1 MARQRAENAACVV
14 RTPQKGLMSEEESFV
29 WPTPP
34 YYQYASAKDANL
46 PRGCVLVGSDG
57 RQMQGRLVRFLP
69 EKGMLDFVATGLTSI
84 ETLEFTRVKK
94 LLLLRPVQMLPRALQ
109 KMQDA
114 GVAPPTGNQIV
125 KVSFGDGEKLAGETC
140 GFLVE
145 MTGLYLFL
153 TAEDGKVQRI
163 FIPKHAYADYAIG
176 PSLGEMLAAQQKD
189 TVDFVQVGLNLQQH
203 LRSQRIGD
211 YLTASQIISREFLE
225 QVLKDRDQT
234 QPESQLGQ
242 VLLREE
248 VISKDELDKAV
259 SLQQRDRKLPLGE
272 ILVEMGVIDRATVN
286 RLLVRKLGIPFVDPA
301 RFDIDQRAL
310 ALVERRLAEKHR
322 VMPLFRT
329 KDEIVVAMVNPTDP
343 APVQELRFYTRL
355 RVVPVMAD
363 QESILAA
370 IRMHYGQFEA
380 ARNVKE
386 LAAAAPAD
394 GRAEEHDEPAV
405 GVSDNA
411 LVRIVNQIIQD
422 ANERRA
428 SDIHI
433 ETYQGKEDT
442 KVKLRIDGEL
452 EDYLDVPSHFRNA
465 MISRIKIMSNLDISE
480 RRKPQDGKIVFNRFG
495 SANVELRVAIMP
507 TTDGLE
513 DVVMRLLA
521 AATPIPL
528 DKMGLRPPLL
538 AEIKRIA
545 AMHFGL
551 MLICGPTGSG
561 KTTTLH
567 SVLGHINN
575 GKKKIWTAEDPIEI
589 TQKGLR
595 QVQVNA
601 KIGLTF
607 GTALRS
613 FLRLDPDVIMV
624 GEMRDPETART
635 GVEASLTGHLVF
647 STLHTN
653 SAPESVTRL
662 LDLGM
667 DPFNFADA
675 LLGVLAQ
682 RLARALCPDCK
693 KPHKLSDEDIRV
705 LLKEYCDGTPL
716 VPADVRKRWE
726 ASYGDKQGQLTLCQA
741 TGCDKCGKRGYRGRL
756 GIHELLVNSRAIK
769 ALIQT
774 HARVEDIHK
783 TALAEGM
790 LTLKQDGIEK
800 VLQGKTDLAQI
811 RAVAI

>member
-1 MARQRAENAACVV
+1 
-14 RTPQKGLMSEEESFV
+14 MSKEQSFV

-34 YYQYASAKDANL
+34 YYQYAAAQDANL
-46 PRGCVLVGSDG
+46 PCGCVLVGSDG
-57 RQMQGRLVRFLP
+57 RETPGRLIRFVP
-69 EKGMLDFVATGLTSI
+69 EQEALDFVATGLTSI
-84 ETLEFTRVKK
+84 ETLEFARIKK
-94 LLLLRPVQMLPRALQ
+94 LQLLRPVQLLPRELK
-109 KMQDA
+109 KMQEA
-114 GVAPPTGNQIV
+114 GVAPPTGTQIV
-125 KVSFGDGEKLAGETC
+125 KVSFKDGEKLAGETR

-145 MTGLYLFL
+145 MTGLYLYL
-153 TAEDGKVQRI
+153 AVKDDKVQRT
-163 FIPKHAYADYAIG
+163 FIPTHAYADFSIG
-176 PSLGEMLAAQQKD
+176 ASLGEMLSEQQKD
-189 TVDFVQVGLNLQQH
+189 TVDFVQVGLDLQQH

-211 YLTASQIISREFLE
+211 YLTASEIISREFLE
-225 QVLKDRDQT
+225 QVLKDRDT
-234 QPESQLGQ
+234 THPESQLGQ

-248 VISKDELDKAV
+248 VISKEELDKAV

-272 ILVEMGVIDRATVN
+272 ILIEMGVIDRATVN
-286 RLLVRKLGIPFVDPA
+286 RLMVRKLGIPFVDPT

-329 KDEIVVAMVNPTDP
+329 KDEIVVAMENPTDP
-343 APVQELRFYTRL
+343 VPVQELRFGTRL
-355 RVVPVMAD
+355 RVVPVMAN

-370 IRMHYGQFEA
+370 IKTHYGQYEA
-380 ARNVKE
+380 ARNVKD
-386 LAAAAPAD
+386 LAASAPAEAKAQK
-394 GRAEEHDEPAV
+394 RDESAV

-422 ANERRA
+422 ASERQA

-433 ETYQGKEDT
+433 ETYRGKEDT

-495 SANVELRVAIMP
+495 TANVELRVAIMP

-513 DVVMRLLA
+513 DIVMRVLTA
-521 AATPIPL
+521 AKPIAL
-528 DKMGLRPPLL
+528 DKMGLREPVL

-545 AMHFGL
+545 GMPYGL
-551 MLICGPTGSG
+551 LLICGPTGSG

-567 SVLGHINN
+567 SVLDHINN

-595 QVQVNA
+595 QVQVNE

-607 GTALRS
+607 AAALRS

-635 GVEASLTGHLVF
+635 GVQASLTGHLVF

-653 SAPESVTRL
+653 SAPESVSRL

-693 KPHKLSDEDIRV
+693 KPHKLSEEEVRV

-716 VPADVRKRWE
+716 VPAEVRKRWE
-726 ASYGDKQGQLTLCQA
+726 SSYGDKQGHLTLCEA

-774 HARVEDIHK
+774 HARVEDIQK

-800 VLQGKTDLAQI
+800 ALQGKTDLAQV
-811 RAVAI
+811 RAVAM

>member
-1 MARQRAENAACVV
+1 
-14 RTPQKGLMSEEESFV
+14 MSEEQRFV

-46 PRGCVLVGSDG
+46 PRGCRLVGSDG
-57 RQMQGRLVRFLP
+57 RQIQGRLVRFLP
-69 EKGMLDFVATGLTSI
+69 EQGMLDFVATGSTAI
-84 ETLEFTRVKK
+84 ETMEFAKVKK
-94 LLLLRPVQMLPRALQ
+94 LQLLRPVQLLPKELE
-109 KMQDA
+109 KMQQA
-114 GVAPPTGNQIV
+114 GVAQPTGNQTV
-125 KVSFGDGEKLAGETC
+125 KVSFKDGEKLAGETR

-145 MTGLYLFL
+145 MTGLYLYL
-153 TAEDGKVQRI
+153 AVEEEKVVRT
-163 FIPKHAYADYAIG
+163 FIPVHAYADYSIG
-176 PSLGEMLAAQQKD
+176 PSLGEMLSAQQKDKD

-234 QPESQLGQ
+234 EPESQLGQ
-242 VLLREE
+242 ILVREE
-248 VISKDELDKAV
+248 VISKEELDKAV

-329 KDEIVVAMVNPTDP
+329 KDEIVVAMENPTDP
-343 APVQELRFYTRL
+343 APVHELRFYTRL
-355 RVVPVMAD
+355 RVVPVMANR
-363 QESILAA
+363 ESIVAA
-370 IRMHYGQFEA
+370 IKLHYGQYEA
-380 ARNVKE
+380 ARNVKD
-386 LAAAAPAD
+386 LAASAPTEAK
-394 GRAEEHDEPAV
+394 AEDHDEQAV

-422 ANERRA
+422 ASERKA

-433 ETYQGKEDT
+433 ETYQGNEDT

-452 EDYLDVPSHFRNA
+452 EDYLDVPARFRNA

-495 SANVELRVAIMP
+495 TANVELRVAIMP
-507 TTDGLE
+507 TTEGLE
-513 DVVMRLLA
+513 DVVMRVLSA
-521 AATPIPL
+521 AKPIPL
-528 DKMGLRPPLL
+528 DELGLREPVL

-545 AMHFGL
+545 RTPYGL
-551 MLICGPTGSG
+551 LLICGPTGSG

-567 SVLGHINN
+567 SVLGYINN

-607 GTALRS
+607 AAALRS

-635 GVEASLTGHLVF
+635 SVEASLTGHLVF

-667 DPFNFADA
+667 EPFNFADA

-682 RLARALCPDCK
+682 RLARALCLDCK
-693 KPHKLSDEDIRV
+693 KLHKLSEEEVRV

-716 VPADVRKRWE
+716 VPAEVRKRWE
-726 ASYGDKQGQLTLCQA
+726 SSYGDKQGQLTLYVA
-741 TGCDKCGKRGYRGRL
+741 TGCDKCAKRGYRGRV

-774 HARVEDIHK
+774 HARVEDIQK

-800 VLQGKTDLAQI
+800 ALQGQTDLAQV

>member
-1 MARQRAENAACVV
+1 
-14 RTPQKGLMSEEESFV
+14 MSQEQSFV

-34 YYQYASAKDANL
+34 YYQYADVHDANL
-46 PRGCVLVGSDG
+46 PRDCMLVRGDG
-57 RQMQGRLVRFLP
+57 RQMPGRLIRFLP
-69 EKGMLDFVATGLTSI
+69 EHGTLDFTAAGLTSI
-84 ETLEFTRVKK
+84 ATLEIASIKK
-94 LLLLRPVQMLPRALQ
+94 LQLLRHVRLLPRELE
-109 KMQDA
+109 KMQEA
-114 GVAPPTGNQIV
+114 GVAPPTGTQVV
-125 KVSFGDGEKLAGETC
+125 KVSFKDGEKLAGETR
-140 GFLVE
+140 GFLIE
-145 MTGLYLFL
+145 MTGLYLYL
-153 TAEDGKVQRI
+153 SAEDDKVQRT
-163 FIPKHAYADYAIG
+163 FIPTHAYADYSIG
-176 PSLGEMLAAQQKD
+176 PSLGEMLSAQHHD
-189 TVDFVQVGLNLQQH
+189 TVDFVQVGLDLQKH

-211 YLTASQIISREFLE
+211 YLTASEIISREFLE
-225 QVLKDRDQT
+225 QVLKDRDQNH
-234 QPESQLGQ
+234 PENQLGQ

-248 VISKDELDKAV
+248 VITKEELDKAV
-259 SLQQRDRKLPLGE
+259 SLQQHDRKLPLGE

-286 RLLVRKLGIPFVDPA
+286 RLLVRKLGIPFVDPT
-301 RFDIDQRAL
+301 RFDIDQQVL
-310 ALVERRLAEKHR
+310 VLVERRLAEKHR

-329 KDEIVVAMVNPTDP
+329 KDEIVVAMENPTDP
-343 APVQELRFYTRL
+343 VPVQELRFYTRL
-355 RVVPVMAD
+355 RVVPVMAN

-370 IRMHYGQFEA
+370 IKLRYGHHEA
-380 ARNVKE
+380 ARNIKD
-386 LAAAAPAD
+386 LAASATAEAK
-394 GRAEEHDEPAV
+394 EEHDEPAV

-411 LVRIVNQIIQD
+411 LVRIVNQIVQD
-422 ANERRA
+422 ASERNA

-433 ETYQGKEDT
+433 ETYQGKENT

-452 EDYLDVPSHFRNA
+452 EDYIDVPSHFRNA

-495 SANVELRVAIMP
+495 TANVELRVAIMP

-513 DVVMRLLA
+513 DVVMRVLA
-521 AATPIPL
+521 AAKPIAL
-528 DKMGLRPPLL
+528 DKMGLREPVL
-538 AEIKRIA
+538 AELKRIA
-545 AMHFGL
+545 GMPYGL
-551 MLICGPTGSG
+551 LLICGPTGSG

-567 SVLGHINN
+567 SVLGYINN

-607 GTALRS
+607 AAALRS

-682 RLARALCPDCK
+682 RLARALCSDCK
-693 KPHKLSDEDIRV
+693 KPHKLSEEEVRV
-705 LLKEYCDGTPL
+705 LLKEYCDGSPL
-716 VPADVRKRWE
+716 VPAETRKRWE
-726 ASYGDKQGQLTLCQA
+726 SSYGDKQGQLTLYDA
-741 TGCDKCGKRGYRGRL
+741 AGCDKCAMRGYRGRL
-756 GIHELLVNSRAIK
+756 GIHELLVNSRALR

-774 HARVEDIHK
+774 RARVEDIQK
-783 TALAEGM
+783 AAQVEGM

-800 VLQGKTDLAQI
+800 ALQGKTDLAQV

>member
-1 MARQRAENAACVV
+1 
-14 RTPQKGLMSEEESFV
+14 MSEEQIFV

-34 YYQYASAKDANL
+34 YYRYASAEDARL
-46 PRGCVLVGSDG
+46 PRRCVLVGSDG
-57 RQMQGRLVRFLP
+57 AQMQGRLVRFVP
-69 EKGMLDFVATGLTSI
+69 NRGTLDFAATDSTAV
-84 ETLEFTRVKK
+84 ERLEFAKVKK
-94 LLLLRPVQMLPRALQ
+94 LELLRPVQMLPRELKTMREA
-109 KMQDA
+109 DI
-114 GVAPPTGNQIV
+114 APPTGNQIV
-125 KVSFGDGEKLAGETC
+125 KVSFRDGEKLAAETR

-145 MTGLYLFL
+145 MTGLYLYL
-153 TAEDGKVQRI
+153 AAEDDKVRRF
-163 FIPKHAYADYAIG
+163 FIPAHAYADYSIG
-176 PSLGEMLAAQQKD
+176 PSLGEMLSAQQND
-189 TVDFVQVGLNLQQH
+189 TVDFVQMGLHLQQH

-211 YLTASQIISREFLE
+211 YLTASQIISRELLE
-225 QVLKDRDQT
+225 QVLKDRGQAH
-234 QPESQLGQ
+234 PESQLGQ
-242 VLLREE
+242 VLMREK
-248 VISKDELDKAV
+248 VISQEELDKAV
-259 SLQQRDRKLPLGE
+259 GLQQRNRKLPLGE

-286 RLLVRKLGIPFVDPA
+286 RLLVRKLGIPFVDPM
-301 RFDIDQRAL
+301 RFEVDHRAL

-322 VMPLFRT
+322 VIPLFRT
-329 KDEIVVAMVNPTDP
+329 ADEIVVAMENPTDP
-343 APVQELRFYTRL
+343 APMQELRFYTRL
-355 RVVPVMAD
+355 RVVPVMAN
-363 QESILAA
+363 QENILAA
-370 IRMHYGQFEA
+370 IKSHYGQYEA
-380 ARNVKE
+380 ARNVKD
-386 LAAAAPAD
+386 LAAATPAEV
-394 GRAEEHDEPAV
+394 RADEHDEPAV
-405 GVSDNA
+405 GVTDNA

-422 ANERRA
+422 AAERRA

-433 ETYQGKEDT
+433 ETYHGKEDT
-442 KVKLRIDGEL
+442 RVKLRVDGEL
-452 EDYLDVPSHFRNA
+452 EDYLNLPSNFRNA
-465 MISRIKIMSNLDISE
+465 LISRIKIMSNLDISE

-495 SANVELRVAIMP
+495 AANVELRVAIMP
-507 TTDGLE
+507 TSDGLE
-513 DVVMRLLA
+513 DVVMRVLA
-521 AATPIPL
+521 AAKPLPL
-528 DKMGLRPPLL
+528 DTMGLREPVL

-545 AMHFGL
+545 AMPYGL
-551 MLICGPTGSG
+551 LLICGPTGSG

-607 GTALRS
+607 AAALRS

-693 KPHKLSDEDIRV
+693 EPHKLAEEEVRV

-716 VPADVRKRWE
+716 VPQEVRKRWE
-726 ASYGDKQGQLTLCQA
+726 SSYGDKQGQLTLFA
-741 TGCDKCGKRGYRGRL
+741 ARGCDKCAKRGYRGRL
-756 GIHELLVNSRAIK
+756 GVHELLVNSRAIK
-769 ALIQT
+769 ALIQA
-774 HARVEDIHK
+774 HARVEDIQK

-800 VLQGKTDLAQI
+800 ALQGATDLAQV
-811 RAVAI
+811 RTVAT

>member
-1 MARQRAENAACVV
+1 
-14 RTPQKGLMSEEESFV
+14 MSQEQSFV

-34 YYQYASAKDANL
+34 YYQYASAEYANL

-57 RQMQGRLVRFLP
+57 RQLQGELMRFLP
-69 EKGMLDFVATGLTSI
+69 EQGTLDFVATGSTSI
-84 ETLEFTRVKK
+84 ETLEFARIKK
-94 LLLLRPVQMLPRALQ
+94 LQLLPPVQMVPRELE
-109 KMQDA
+109 KMQEA

-125 KVSFGDGEKLAGETC
+125 KVSFKDGEKLAGETR

-145 MTGLYLFL
+145 MTGLYLYL
-153 TAEDGKVQRI
+153 SVEDDKVQRT
-163 FIPKHAYADYAIG
+163 FIPTHAFADYSIG
-176 PSLGEMLAAQQKD
+176 PSLGEMLSAQQKD
-189 TVDFVQVGLNLQQH
+189 TVDFVQVGLHLQRH

-234 QPESQLGQ
+234 HPESHLGQ

-248 VISKDELDKAV
+248 VISKEELDKAV

-329 KDEIVVAMVNPTDP
+329 KDEIVVAMENPTDP

-355 RVVPVMAD
+355 RVVPVMAN

-370 IRMHYGQFEA
+370 IKTHYGQYEA
-380 ARNVKE
+380 TRNVKE
-386 LAAAAPAD
+386 LVAAAPAEAK
-394 GRAEEHDEPAV
+394 AEEHDEPAV

-422 ANERRA
+422 ATERRA

-495 SANVELRVAIMP
+495 TANVELRVAIMP

-513 DVVMRLLA
+513 DVVMRVLA
-521 AATPIPL
+521 AAKPIAL
-528 DKMGLRPPLL
+528 DKMGLREPVL
-538 AEIKRIA
+538 AEIKRMA
-545 AMHFGL
+545 RMPYGL
-551 MLICGPTGSG
+551 LLICGPTGSG

-575 GKKKIWTAEDPIEI
+575 GRKKIWTAEDPIEI

-607 GTALRS
+607 AAALRS

-624 GEMRDPETART
+624 GEMRDTETART

-682 RLARALCPDCK
+682 RLARALCPDCRR
-693 KPHKLSDEDIRV
+693 PHKLSEEEVRV

-716 VPADVRKRWE
+716 VLAEVRKRWE
-726 ASYGDKQGQLTLCQA
+726 SAYGDKQGQLTLYVA
-741 TGCDKCGKRGYRGRL
+741 AGCDKCGKRGYRGRL
-756 GIHELLVNSRAIK
+756 GLHELLVNSRAIK

-774 HARVEDIHK
+774 HARVEDIQK

-790 LTLKQDGIEK
+790 LTLKEDGIEK
-800 VLQGKTDLAQI
+800 VLQGKTDLAQV
-811 RAVAI
+811 RAVAL

>member
-1 MARQRAENAACVV
+1 
-14 RTPQKGLMSEEESFV
+14 MSEELNFV

-34 YYQYASAKDANL
+34 YYQYASAKDAEL

-57 RQMQGRLVRFLP
+57 RQRQGRLIRFVP
-69 EKGMLDFVATGLTSI
+69 EQGMLDFLATDSTSA
-84 ETLEFTRVKK
+84 ETLEFAKVKK
-94 LLLLRPVQMLPRALQ
+94 LQLLRPVQMLPRELE
-109 KMQDA
+109 KMQAA
-114 GVAPPTGNQIV
+114 GVASPTGNQIV
-125 KVSFGDGEKLAGETC
+125 KLTFKDGEKLTVATR
-140 GFLVE
+140 GFLIE
-145 MTGLYLFL
+145 MTGLYLYVV
-153 TAEDGKVQRI
+153 AEDDKVQRT
-163 FIPKHAYADYAIG
+163 FIPTHAYADYSIG
-176 PSLGEMLAAQQKD
+176 ESLGQMLSAQQKD
-189 TVDFVQVGLNLQQH
+189 TVDFVQVGLHLQQH

-234 QPESQLGQ
+234 HPESQLGQ

-248 VISKDELDKAV
+248 VISQEELDRAV
-259 SLQQRDRKLPLGE
+259 GLQQRDRKLPLGE

-301 RFDIDQRAL
+301 RFDIDQQAL
-310 ALVERRLAEKHR
+310 ALVERRLSEKHR

-329 KDEIVVAMVNPTDP
+329 KDEIVVAMENPTDP
-343 APVQELRFYTRL
+343 VPVQELRFYTRL
-355 RVVPVMAD
+355 RVVPVMAN

-370 IRMHYGQFEA
+370 IKTHYGQYEA
-380 ARNVKE
+380 ARNVKD
-386 LAAAAPAD
+386 LAAAAPE
-394 GRAEEHDEPAV
+394 RKAEDHDEPAIS
-405 GVSDNA
+405 VSDNA

-422 ANERRA
+422 ATERKA

-433 ETYQGKEDT
+433 ETYHGKENT

-452 EDYLDVPSHFRNA
+452 EDYLEVPSHFRNA

-495 SANVELRVAIMP
+495 TANVELRVAIMP
-507 TTDGLE
+507 TSDGLE
-513 DVVMRLLA
+513 DVVMRVLA
-521 AATPIPL
+521 AAKPIAL
-528 DKMGLRPPLL
+528 DKMGLREPVL
-538 AEIKRIA
+538 AEIRRIA
-545 AMHFGL
+545 GMHFGL
-551 MLICGPTGSG
+551 LLICGPTGSG

-575 GKKKIWTAEDPIEI
+575 GRKKIWTAEDPIEI
-589 TQKGLR
+589 TQRGLR

-607 GTALRS
+607 ATALRS

-624 GEMRDPETART
+624 GEMRDSETAKT
-635 GVEASLTGHLVF
+635 GVEASLTGHLVL

-693 KPHKLSDEDIRV
+693 KSHKLSEEEIRV

-716 VPADVRKRWE
+716 VPAEVRKRWE
-726 ASYGDKQGQLTLCQA
+726 SSYADKHGQLTLHET
-741 TGCDKCGKRGYRGRL
+741 TGCDKCGKRGYIGRL
-756 GIHELLVNSRAIK
+756 GIHEMLVTSRAIK
-769 ALIQT
+769 ALIQG
-774 HARVEDIHK
+774 HARVEDIQK
-783 TALAEGM
+783 AALAEGM

-800 VLQGKTDLAQI
+800 ALQGRTDLAQV
-811 RAVAI
+811 RAVAV

>member
-1 MARQRAENAACVV
+1 
-14 RTPQKGLMSEEESFV
+14 MSEEQSFV

-34 YYQYASAKDANL
+34 YYQYADVQDANL
-46 PRGCVLVGSDG
+46 PRDCMLVGCDG
-57 RQMQGRLVRFLP
+57 RQMSGRLIRFLP
-69 EKGMLDFVATGLTSI
+69 EHGTLEFTATGLTSI
-84 ETLEFTRVKK
+84 ATVEIASIKK
-94 LLLLRPVQMLPRALQ
+94 LQLLRHVRLLPRELE
-109 KMQDA
+109 KMQEA
-114 GVAPPTGNQIV
+114 GVAPPTGTQVV
-125 KVSFGDGEKLAGETC
+125 KVSFKDGEKLAGETR
-140 GFLVE
+140 GFLIE
-145 MTGLYLFL
+145 MTGLYLYI
-153 TAEDGKVQRI
+153 TALDDRVQRT
-163 FIPKHAYADYAIG
+163 FIPTHAYADYSIG
-176 PSLGEMLAAQQKD
+176 PSLGEMLSAQQHD
-189 TVDFVQVGLNLQQH
+189 TVDFVQVGLDLQKH

-211 YLTASQIISREFLE
+211 YLTASEIISREFLE
-225 QVLKDRDQT
+225 QVLKDRDQNH
-234 QPESQLGQ
+234 PENQLGQ

-248 VISKDELDKAV
+248 VISKEELDKAV

-286 RLLVRKLGIPFVDPA
+286 RLLVRKLGIPFVDPT
-301 RFDIDQRAL
+301 RFDIDQQVL

-329 KDEIVVAMVNPTDP
+329 KDEIVVAMENPTDP

-355 RVVPVMAD
+355 RVVPVMAN

-370 IRMHYGQFEA
+370 IKLRYGQYEA
-380 ARNVKE
+380 ARNVKD
-386 LAAAAPAD
+386 LAASTPAEAK
-394 GRAEEHDEPAV
+394 AEEHDEPAV
-405 GVSDNA
+405 SVSDNA

-422 ANERRA
+422 ASERRA

-433 ETYQGKEDT
+433 ETYQGKENT

-495 SANVELRVAIMP
+495 TANVELRVAIMP

-513 DVVMRLLA
+513 DVVMRVLA
-521 AATPIPL
+521 AATPIAL
-528 DKMGLRPPLL
+528 DRMGLREPVL
-538 AEIKRIA
+538 AELKRIA
-545 AMHFGL
+545 GMPYGL
-551 MLICGPTGSG
+551 LLICGPTGSG

-567 SVLGHINN
+567 SVLGSINN

-607 GTALRS
+607 AAALRS

-693 KPHKLSDEDIRV
+693 KPHKLSEEEVRV

-716 VPADVRKRWE
+716 VPAEARKRWE
-726 ASYGDKQGQLTLCQA
+726 SSYGDKQGQLTLYDGA
-741 TGCDKCGKRGYRGRL
+741 GCEKCGMRGYRGRL
-756 GIHELLVNSRAIK
+756 GIHELLVNSRAIR

-774 HARVEDIHK
+774 RARVEDIQK
-783 TALAEGM
+783 AAQVEGM

-800 VLQGKTDLAQI
+800 ALQGKTDLAQV

>member
-1 MARQRAENAACVV
+1 
-14 RTPQKGLMSEEESFV
+14 MSKEPSFV

-34 YYQYASAKDANL
+34 YYQYAAARDANL
-46 PRGCVLVGSDG
+46 PRGCVLFSSDG
-57 RQMQGRLVRFLP
+57 RQMPGRLIRFLP
-69 EKGMLDFVATGLTSI
+69 EQGALDFVATGLTSV
-84 ETLEFTRVKK
+84 ETLEFARIKK
-94 LLLLRPVQMLPRALQ
+94 LQLLRPVQLLPRQLE
-109 KMQDA
+109 KMQEA
-114 GVAPPTGNQIV
+114 GVAPPTGTQIV
-125 KVSFGDGEKLAGETC
+125 KVSFKDGEKLAGETR

-145 MTGLYLFL
+145 MTGLYLYL
-153 TAEDGKVQRI
+153 AVEDDKVQRT
-163 FIPKHAYADYAIG
+163 FIPTHAYADYSIG
-176 PSLGEMLAAQQKD
+176 PSLGEMLSEQHEA
-189 TVDFVQVGLNLQQH
+189 TVDFVQVGLHLQQH

-211 YLTASQIISREFLE
+211 YLTASEIISREFLE

-234 QPESQLGQ
+234 HPESQIGQ
-242 VLLREE
+242 ALLREE
-248 VISKDELDKAV
+248 VISQEELDKAV

-310 ALVERRLAEKHR
+310 ALVDRRLAEKHR

-329 KDEIVVAMVNPTDP
+329 KDEIVVAMENPTDP

-355 RVVPVMAD
+355 RVVPVMAN
-363 QESILAA
+363 QGSILTA
-370 IRMHYGQFEA
+370 IKLHYGRHEA
-380 ARNVKE
+380 ARNVKD
-386 LAAAAPAD
+386 LAASAPAE
-394 GRAEEHDEPAV
+394 GKAEEHDEPAV

-422 ANERRA
+422 AAERKA

-480 RRKPQDGKIVFNRFG
+480 HRKPQDGKIVFNRFG
-495 SANVELRVAIMP
+495 TANVELRVAIMP

-513 DVVMRLLA
+513 DVVMRVLA
-521 AATPIPL
+521 AAKPIPL
-528 DKMGLRPPLL
+528 DKMGLREPVL
-538 AEIKRIA
+538 AEIKRVA
-545 AMHFGL
+545 GMPYGL
-551 MLICGPTGSG
+551 LLICGPTGSG

-567 SVLGHINN
+567 SMLGHINN

-607 GTALRS
+607 AAALRS

-682 RLARALCPDCK
+682 RLARALCSDCK
-693 KPHKLSDEDIRV
+693 KPRRLSEEEVRV
-705 LLKEYCDGTPL
+705 LLKEFCDGTPL
-716 VPADVRKRWE
+716 VPAEVRKRWE
-726 ASYGDKQGQLTLCQA
+726 SSYGDKQGQLTLNEA
-741 TGCDKCGKRGYRGRL
+741 TGCDKCENRGYRGRL

-769 ALIQT
+769 ALVQT
-774 HARVEDIHK
+774 HARVEEIQK

-800 VLQGKTDLAQI
+800 ALQGKTDLAQV
-811 RAVAI
+811 RAVAM

>member
-1 MARQRAENAACVV
+1 
-14 RTPQKGLMSEEESFV
+14 
-29 WPTPP
+29 
-34 YYQYASAKDANL
+34 
-46 PRGCVLVGSDG
+46 
-57 RQMQGRLVRFLP
+57 
-69 EKGMLDFVATGLTSI
+69 MLDFVAAGSTAI
-84 ETLEFTRVKK
+84 ENLEFAGIKK
-94 LLLLRPVQMLPRALQ
+94 LQLLRPVQLLPRELK

-114 GVAPPTGNQIV
+114 GVAPPSGNQIV
-125 KVSFGDGEKLAGETC
+125 KVSFTDGENFAGETR

-145 MTGLYLFL
+145 MTGLYLYL
-153 TAEDGKVQRI
+153 AVEGDEVQRT
-163 FIPKHAYADYAIG
+163 FIPTHAYADYSIG
-176 PSLGEMLAAQQKD
+176 ASLGEMLSGQQKG
-189 TVDFVQVGLNLQQH
+189 TVDFVQVGLHLQQH

-234 QPESQLGQ
+234 HPESQLGQ
-242 VLLREE
+242 VLLRED
-248 VISKDELDKAV
+248 VISKEELDRAV

-310 ALVERRLAEKHR
+310 ALVERRLAQKHR

-329 KDEIVVAMVNPTDP
+329 KDEIVVAMENPTDP

-355 RVVPVMAD
+355 RVVPVMAN

-370 IRMHYGQFEA
+370 IKTHYGQYEA
-380 ARNVKE
+380 ARNVKA

-394 GRAEEHDEPAV
+394 ARTEEHEEPAV
-405 GVSDNA
+405 SVSDNA

-422 ANERRA
+422 AAERKA

-433 ETYQGKEDT
+433 ETYLGREDT

-452 EDYLDVPSHFRNA
+452 EDYLDVPAHFRNA

-495 SANVELRVAIMP
+495 TANVELRVAIMP
-507 TTDGLE
+507 TSEGLE
-513 DVVMRLLA
+513 DVVMRVLA
-521 AATPIPL
+521 AAKPIPL
-528 DKMGLRPPLL
+528 EKIGLREPSSARSDALPAPNGLL
-538 AEIKRIA
+538 
-545 AMHFGL
+545 
-551 MLICGPTGSG
+551 LICDPTGSG

-567 SVLGHINN
+567 SVLGYINN

-595 QVQVNA
+595 QVQVNV

-607 GTALRS
+607 AAALRA
-613 FLRLDPDVIMV
+613 FLRLDPDVMMV

-635 GVEASLTGHLVF
+635 SVEASLTGHLVF

-667 DPFNFADA
+667 EPFNFADA

-693 KPHKLSDEDIRV
+693 KPHKLSEEEVRI

-716 VPADVRKRWE
+716 APAEVRKRWE
-726 ASYGDKQGQLTLCQA
+726 SSFGDKQGQLTLYVA
-741 TGCDKCGKRGYRGRL
+741 TGCNNCGMRGYRGRL
-756 GIHELLVNSRAIK
+756 GIHELLVNSRAVK

-774 HARVEDIHK
+774 HARVEDIQK

-800 VLQGKTDLAQI
+800 ALQGKTDLAQV
-811 RAVAI
+811 RAVAA

>member
-1 MARQRAENAACVV
+1 
-14 RTPQKGLMSEEESFV
+14 MSKVHNFV

-34 YYQYASAKDANL
+34 YYQYADVQDATL
-46 PRGCVLVGSDG
+46 PRGCVLVGGDG
-57 RQMQGRLVRFLP
+57 RQMPGRLIRFLP
-69 EKGMLDFVATGLTSI
+69 EQGKLEFVATGLTSI
-84 ETLEFTRVKK
+84 ETLEIDRIKK
-94 LLLLRPVQMLPRALQ
+94 VQLLRPVQLLPRKLER
-109 KMQDA
+109 MQEAD
-114 GVAPPTGNQIV
+114 VAPPTGSQSV
-125 KVSFGDGEKLAGETC
+125 RVSFKDGEKLAGETS
-140 GFLVE
+140 GFLTE
-145 MTGLYLFL
+145 MTGLYLYL
-153 TAEDGKVQRI
+153 VVEEGKVQRT
-163 FIPKHAYADYAIG
+163 FIPAHAYADYAIG
-176 PSLGEMLAAQQKD
+176 PSLGEMLSEQQQD
-189 TVDFVQVGLNLQQH
+189 TVDFVQVGLHLQQH

-211 YLTASQIISREFLE
+211 YLTASEIISREFLE
-225 QVLKDRDQT
+225 QVLKDRDQSH
-234 QPESQLGQ
+234 PESQLGQ
-242 VLLREE
+242 VLLRED
-248 VISKDELDKAV
+248 VISKEELDRAV

-286 RLLVRKLGIPFVDPA
+286 RLLVRKLGIPFVDPT
-301 RFDIDQRAL
+301 RFDIDERAL
-310 ALVERRLAEKHR
+310 AIVERRLAEKHR

-329 KDEIVVAMVNPTDP
+329 KDEIVVAMENPTDP
-343 APVQELRFYTRL
+343 VPVQELRFGTRL
-355 RVVPVMAD
+355 RVVPVMAS

-370 IRMHYGQFEA
+370 IKTYYGRYEA
-380 ARNVKE
+380 ARNVKD
-386 LAAAAPAD
+386 LAASAPAAAK
-394 GRAEEHDEPAV
+394 AEEHDEPAA

-422 ANERRA
+422 ASERNA

-433 ETYQGKEDT
+433 ETYRGKEDT

-452 EDYLDVPSHFRNA
+452 EDYLDVPSRFRNA

-495 SANVELRVAIMP
+495 TANVELRVAIMP

-513 DVVMRLLA
+513 DVVMRVLA
-521 AATPIPL
+521 AAKPIAL
-528 DKMGLRPPLL
+528 DKMGLREPVL
-538 AEIKRIA
+538 AEIKRMA
-545 AMHFGL
+545 GMPYGL

-575 GKKKIWTAEDPIEI
+575 GRKKIWTAEDPIEI

-607 GTALRS
+607 AAALRS

-635 GVEASLTGHLVF
+635 GVEASLTGHLVL

-693 KPHKLSDEDIRV
+693 KPHKLSEEEVRV

-716 VPADVRKRWE
+716 MPADVRKRWE
-726 ASYGDKQGQLTLCQA
+726 SSYGDKQGHLTLYE
-741 TGCDKCGKRGYRGRL
+741 TSSCDNCAKRGYRGRI

-774 HARVEDIHK
+774 HARVEDIQK
-783 TALAEGM
+783 TALVEGM

-800 VLQGKTDLAQI
+800 VLQGKTDLAQV

>member
-1 MARQRAENAACVV
+1 
-14 RTPQKGLMSEEESFV
+14 MSEEQSFV

-46 PRGCVLVGSDG
+46 PRGCVLVGIDG
-57 RQMQGRLVRFLP
+57 GQRQGRLTRFLP
-69 EKGMLDFVATGLTSI
+69 EQGMLDFMTAGSSSI
-84 ETLEFTRVKK
+84 ETLELVKVKK
-94 LLLLRPVQMLPRALQ
+94 LQLLRPVQMLPRELE
-109 KMQDA
+109 KMQAA
-114 GVAPPTGNQIV
+114 GVVPPTGNQIV
-125 KVSFGDGEKLAGETC
+125 KVSFRDGEKLARETR

-145 MTGLYLFL
+145 MTGLYLYL
-153 TAEDGKVQRI
+153 VADDDKIQRA
-163 FIPKHAYADYAIG
+163 FIPKQAYEDYSIG
-176 PSLGEMLAAQQKD
+176 ESLGEMLSAQQKD
-189 TVDFVQVGLNLQQH
+189 TVDFVQVGLHLQQH
-203 LRSQRIGD
+203 LRTQRIGD

-234 QPESQLGQ
+234 HPESQLGQ

-248 VISKDELDKAV
+248 VISKAELDKAV

-301 RFDIDQRAL
+301 RFDIDQQAL

-329 KDEIVVAMVNPTDP
+329 KDEIVVAMENPTDP
-343 APVQELRFYTRL
+343 VPVQELRFYTRL
-355 RVVPVMAD
+355 RVVPVMAN

-370 IRMHYGQFEA
+370 IKTHYGQYEA
-380 ARNVKE
+380 ARNVKD
-386 LAAAAPAD
+386 LAAATPTES
-394 GRAEEHDEPAV
+394 RAEDHDEPAI

-411 LVRIVNQIIQD
+411 LVRIVNQIVQD
-422 ANERRA
+422 ATERRA

-433 ETYQGKEDT
+433 ETYRGKEDT

-452 EDYLDVPSHFRNA
+452 EDYLDVPAHFRNA

-495 SANVELRVAIMP
+495 TANVELRVAIMP
-507 TTDGLE
+507 TSDGLE
-513 DVVMRLLA
+513 DVVMRVLA
-521 AATPIPL
+521 AAKPIPL
-528 DKMGLRPPLL
+528 DKMGLREPALV
-538 AEIKRIA
+538 EIKRIA
-545 AMHFGL
+545 GMPYGL
-551 MLICGPTGSG
+551 LLICGPTGSG

-575 GKKKIWTAEDPIEI
+575 GRKKIWTAEDPIEI

-607 GTALRS
+607 AAALRS

-624 GEMRDPETART
+624 GEMRDTETART
-635 GVEASLTGHLVF
+635 AVEASLTGHLVF

-693 KPHKLSDEDIRV
+693 KPHKLSEEEIRV

-726 ASYGDKQGQLTLCQA
+726 SSYGDKHGQLTLHEVA
-741 TGCDKCGKRGYRGRL
+741 GCDKCGGRGYRGRL
-756 GIHELLVNSRAIK
+756 GIYELLVNSRTIK
-769 ALIQT
+769 ALVQT
-774 HARVEDIHK
+774 RARVEDIQR

-790 LTLKQDGIEK
+790 LTLKQDGMEK
-800 VLQGKTDLAQI
+800 ALQGNTDLAQV
-811 RAVAI
+811 RAVAT

>member
-1 MARQRAENAACVV
+1 
-14 RTPQKGLMSEEESFV
+14 MSEEQSFV

-34 YYQYASAKDANL
+34 YYQYASAQYANL
-46 PRGCVLVGSDG
+46 PRGCVLIGSDG
-57 RQMQGRLVRFLP
+57 RQMQGRLIRFLP
-69 EKGMLDFVATGLTSI
+69 EKETLDFVPTGSTSI
-84 ETLEFTRVKK
+84 QTLEFAGIKK
-94 LLLLRPVQMLPRALQ
+94 LQLLRPVQMLPREIE
-109 KMQDA
+109 KMQEA
-114 GVAPPTGNQIV
+114 GVSPPTGNQIV
-125 KVSFGDGEKLAGETC
+125 KVSFKDGEKLAGETR

-145 MTGLYLFL
+145 MTGLYLYL
-153 TAEDGKVQRI
+153 TVEDDKVQRT
-163 FIPKHAYADYAIG
+163 FIPTHAYADYSIG
-176 PSLGEMLAAQQKD
+176 PSLGEMLSAQEKD
-189 TVDFVQVGLNLQQH
+189 TVDFVQVGLHLQQH

-234 QPESQLGQ
+234 HPESQLGQ

-248 VISKDELDKAV
+248 VISREELDKAV

-286 RLLVRKLGIPFVDPA
+286 RLLVHKLGIPFVDPA
-301 RFDIDQRAL
+301 RFNIDQRAL

-329 KDEIVVAMVNPTDP
+329 KDEIVVAMENPTDP

-355 RVVPVMAD
+355 RVVPVMAS

-370 IRMHYGQFEA
+370 IKTHYGQYEA

-386 LAAAAPAD
+386 LAAAAPAE
-394 GRAEEHDEPAV
+394 AEGHDEPAV

-422 ANERRA
+422 AAERKA

-433 ETYQGKEDT
+433 ETYQGNEDT
-442 KVKLRIDGEL
+442 RVKLRIDGEL
-452 EDYLDVPSHFRNA
+452 EDYLNLPSHFRNA
-465 MISRIKIMSNLDISE
+465 LISRIKIMSNLDISE

-495 SANVELRVAIMP
+495 TANVELRVAIMP

-513 DVVMRLLA
+513 DVVMRVLA
-521 AATPIPL
+521 AAKPIPL
-528 DKMGLRPPLL
+528 DKMGLREPVFG
-538 AEIKRIA
+538 EITRIA
-545 AMHFGL
+545 GMPYGL
-551 MLICGPTGSG
+551 LLICGPTGSG

-589 TQKGLR
+589 TQRGLR

-607 GTALRS
+607 AAALRA

-624 GEMRDPETART
+624 GEMRDTETART

-653 SAPESVTRL
+653 SASESVTRL

-693 KPHKLSDEDIRV
+693 KPHKLSEEEVRV

-716 VPADVRKRWE
+716 VPAEVRKRWE
-726 ASYGDKQGQLTLCQA
+726 SSYGDKQGQLTLHEA
-741 TGCDKCGKRGYRGRL
+741 KSCDKCGKRGYRGRL

-769 ALIQT
+769 ALVQA
-774 HARVEDIHK
+774 HARVEDIQK

-800 VLQGKTDLAQI
+800 ALQGKTDLAQV
-811 RAVAI
+811 RAVAM

>member
-1 MARQRAENAACVV
+1 
-14 RTPQKGLMSEEESFV
+14 MSKEQSFV

-34 YYQYASAKDANL
+34 YYQYADAQDANL
-46 PRGCVLVGSDG
+46 PRDCVLVGSDG
-57 RQMQGRLVRFLP
+57 RQMPGRLIRFLP
-69 EKGMLDFVATGLTSI
+69 EQGTLDFVATGLTSI
-84 ETLEFTRVKK
+84 ETLEIARIKK
-94 LLLLRPVQMLPRALQ
+94 LQLLRPVQLLPRELA
-109 KMQDA
+109 KMQAA
-114 GVAPPTGNQIV
+114 GVVPPTGTQIV
-125 KVSFGDGEKLAGETC
+125 KVSFKDGEKLAGETC
-140 GFLVE
+140 GFLTE
-145 MTGLYLFL
+145 MTGLYLYL
-153 TAEDGKVQRI
+153 VVEEGKVQRT
-163 FIPKHAYADYAIG
+163 FIPTHAYADYSIG
-176 PSLGEMLAAQQKD
+176 ASLGEMLSEQQND
-189 TVDFVQVGLNLQQH
+189 TMDFVQVGLGLQQH

-211 YLTASQIISREFLE
+211 YLTASEIISREFLE

-234 QPESQLGQ
+234 HPESQLGQ

-248 VISKDELDKAV
+248 VISKEELDKAV

-286 RLLVRKLGIPFVDPA
+286 RLLVRKLGIPFVDPT
-301 RFDIDQRAL
+301 RFDIDQRVL

-329 KDEIVVAMVNPTDP
+329 KDEIVVAMENPTDP
-343 APVQELRFYTRL
+343 VPVQDLRFGTRL
-355 RVVPVMAD
+355 RVVPVMAN

-370 IRMHYGQFEA
+370 IKTHYGQYEA
-380 ARNVKE
+380 ARNVKD
-386 LAAAAPAD
+386 LAASAPMGAK
-394 GRAEEHDEPAV
+394 AEEHDEPAV

-422 ANERRA
+422 ASERKA

-433 ETYQGKEDT
+433 ETYRGKEDT

-452 EDYLDVPSHFRNA
+452 EDYLDVPSRFRNA

-495 SANVELRVAIMP
+495 TANVELRVAIMP

-513 DVVMRLLA
+513 DVVMRVLA
-521 AATPIPL
+521 AAKPIPL
-528 DKMGLRPPLL
+528 DELGLRAPVL

-545 AMHFGL
+545 GTPYGL
-551 MLICGPTGSG
+551 LLICGPTGSG

-567 SVLGHINN
+567 SVLGYINN

-607 GTALRS
+607 AAALRA

-635 GVEASLTGHLVF
+635 SVEASLTGHLVF

-667 DPFNFADA
+667 EPFNFADA

-693 KPHKLSDEDIRV
+693 KPHKLSEEEVRV

-716 VPADVRKRWE
+716 VPAEVRKRWE
-726 ASYGDKQGQLTLCQA
+726 SSYGDKLGHLTLYEA
-741 TGCDKCGKRGYRGRL
+741 TGCDKCTKRGYRGRL

-774 HARVEDIHK
+774 HARVEDIQK

-800 VLQGKTDLAQI
+800 ALQGNTDLAQI
-811 RAVAI
+811 RSVAM

>member
-1 MARQRAENAACVV
+1 
-14 RTPQKGLMSEEESFV
+14 MSEEQSFV

-34 YYQYASAKDANL
+34 YYQYADANDAIL
-46 PRGCVLVGSDG
+46 PRRCVVVGGDG
-57 RQMQGRLVRFLP
+57 RQMPGRLIRFQP
-69 EKGMLDFVATGLTSI
+69 EQGVLGFAATGLTSV
-84 ETLEFTRVKK
+84 ETLEFARIKT
-94 LLLLRPVQMLPRALQ
+94 LQLLRPVRLLPRELE
-109 KMQDA
+109 KMQQA
-114 GVAPPTGNQIV
+114 GVAPPTGTQV
-125 KVSFGDGEKLAGETC
+125 VRVSFNDGNKFAGETR

-145 MTGLYLFL
+145 MTGLYLYL
-153 TAEDGKVQRI
+153 AVEGDRVQRT
-163 FIPKHAYADYAIG
+163 FIPALAYTDYSIG
-176 PSLGEMLAAQQKD
+176 PALGEMLSEQQED
-189 TVDFVQVGLNLQQH
+189 TVDFVQVGLHLQQH

-211 YLTASQIISREFLE
+211 YLTASEIISREFLE

-234 QPESQLGQ
+234 HPESQLGQ
-242 VLLREE
+242 VLLREK
-248 VISKDELDKAV
+248 VISREELDKAV

-286 RLLVRKLGIPFVDPA
+286 RLLVRKLGIPFVDPM
-301 RFDIDQRAL
+301 RFDIDQRAM
-310 ALVERRLAEKHR
+310 ALVERRLAEKYR
-322 VMPLFRT
+322 VMPLFQT
-329 KDEIVVAMVNPTDP
+329 KDEIVVAMENPTDP
-343 APVQELRFYTRL
+343 APMQELRFATRL
-355 RVVPVMAD
+355 RVVPVMANR
-363 QESILAA
+363 ENILSA
-370 IRMHYGQFEA
+370 IKLQYGRHEA
-380 ARNVKE
+380 ARNVKD
-386 LAAAAPAD
+386 LAASAPAEATVD
-394 GRAEEHDEPAV
+394 AHDEPAV
-405 GVSDNA
+405 AVSDNA

-422 ANERRA
+422 AHERKA

-433 ETYQGKEDT
+433 ETYQGKADT

-465 MISRIKIMSNLDISE
+465 MISRIKIMANLDISE
-480 RRKPQDGKIVFNRFG
+480 HRKPQDGKIVFNRFG
-495 SANVELRVAIMP
+495 TANVELRVAIMP

-513 DVVMRLLA
+513 DVVMRVLA
-521 AATPIPL
+521 AAKPIPL
-528 DKMGLRPPLL
+528 DKMGLREPVLS
-538 AEIKRIA
+538 EIKRMA
-545 AMHFGL
+545 GMPYGL
-551 MLICGPTGSG
+551 LLICGPTGSG

-607 GTALRS
+607 AAALRS

-624 GEMRDPETART
+624 GEMRDSETART

-682 RLARALCPDCK
+682 RLARVLCPDCK
-693 KPHKLSDEDIRV
+693 KPHKLSEEEVRV

-716 VPADVRKRWE
+716 VPAEVRKRWE
-726 ASYGDKQGQLTLCQA
+726 LNYGEKQEQLTLYEA
-741 TGCDKCGKRGYRGRL
+741 RGCDKCGKRGYRGRL
-756 GIHELLVNSRAIK
+756 GIHELLVNSRAVK

-774 HARVEDIHK
+774 HARVEDIQK

-800 VLQGKTDLAQI
+800 ALQGKTDLAQV
-811 RAVAI
+811 RAVAM

>member
-1 MARQRAENAACVV
+1 MPTE
-14 RTPQKGLMSEEESFV
+14 PSFV

-34 YYQYASAKDANL
+34 YYQHASAQDANL
-46 PRGCVLVGSDG
+46 PRRCVLFSSDG
-57 RQMQGRLVRFLP
+57 RQVPGRLIRFLP
-69 EKGMLDFVATGLTSI
+69 EQEVLDFVAIGLASVEVLKFAI
-84 ETLEFTRVKK
+84 IKK
-94 LLLLRPVQMLPRALQ
+94 LQLLRAVQFLPRHIE
-109 KMQDA
+109 KMREA
-114 GVAPPTGNQIV
+114 GVAPSTGTQIV
-125 KVSFGDGEKLAGETC
+125 KVSFKDGEQLAAETR

-145 MTGLYLFL
+145 STGLYLYL
-153 TAEDGKVQRI
+153 AVENDKVQRV
-163 FIPKHAYADYAIG
+163 FIPTHAYAEYSIG
-176 PSLGEMLAAQQKD
+176 PSLGEMLSEQHKD
-189 TVDFVQVGLNLQQH
+189 TVDFVQVGLSLQQH

-211 YLTASQIISREFLE
+211 YLTAGEIISREFLE

-234 QPESQLGQ
+234 HPESQIGQ
-242 VLLREE
+242 ALLREK
-248 VISKDELDKAV
+248 VISTEELDKAV

-310 ALVERRLAEKHR
+310 ALVDRRLAEKYL
-322 VMPLFRT
+322 VMPLFQTR
-329 KDEIVVAMVNPTDP
+329 DEIVVAMENPIDP
-343 APVQELRFYTRL
+343 APLQELRFYTRL
-355 RVVPVMAD
+355 RVVPVMANQD
-363 QESILAA
+363 GIRAA
-370 IRMHYGQFEA
+370 IKLHYGRYEA
-380 ARNVKE
+380 ARNVKD
-386 LAAAAPAD
+386 LAASAPSAEAK
-394 GRAEEHDEPAV
+394 AEEHDQPAV

-422 ANERRA
+422 ASERKA

-433 ETYQGKEDT
+433 ETYQGNENT

-495 SANVELRVAIMP
+495 TANVELRVAIMP

-513 DVVMRLLA
+513 DVVMRVLA
-521 AATPIPL
+521 ASKPVAL
-528 DKMGLRPPLL
+528 DDIGLRESVLG
-538 AEIKRIA
+538 EIKRMA
-545 AMHFGL
+545 GKPYGL
-551 MLICGPTGSG
+551 LLICGPTGSG

-567 SVLGHINN
+567 SVLSHINN
-575 GKKKIWTAEDPIEI
+575 GRKKIWTAEDPIEI

-607 GTALRS
+607 AAALRS

-624 GEMRDPETART
+624 GEMRDSETART

-682 RLARALCPDCK
+682 RLARKLCRDCR
-693 KPHKLSDEDIRV
+693 KPRKLSEEEVRV
-705 LLKEYCDGTPL
+705 LLREFCDGTEL
-716 VPADVRKRWE
+716 VPAEVRKRWE
-726 ASYGDKQGQLTLCQA
+726 SSYGDKQGKLTLFEA
-741 TGCDKCGKRGYRGRL
+741 AGCDKCEKRGYRGRL

-769 ALIQT
+769 ALIQA
-774 HARVEDIHK
+774 HARVEDIQK
-783 TALAEGM
+783 TAQSEGM

-800 VLQGKTDLAQI
+800 ALQGDTDLAQV

>member
-1 MARQRAENAACVV
+1 
-14 RTPQKGLMSEEESFV
+14 MSREQSFV
-29 WPTPP
+29 WPAPP
-34 YYQYASAKDANL
+34 YYQYADLQDANL
-46 PRGCVLVGSDG
+46 PRSCALVDRDNGQTS
-57 RQMQGRLVRFLP
+57 GRLIRFLP
-69 EKGMLDFVATGLTSI
+69 EQGTLGFAATGSTLI
-84 ETLEFTRVKK
+84 KTLEIDRIKK
-94 LLLLRPVQMLPRALQ
+94 VQLLRPVQLLPRQLER
-109 KMQDA
+109 MQEA
-114 GVAPPTGNQIV
+114 GVAPPTGNQSIRI
-125 KVSFGDGEKLAGETC
+125 SFKDGEKLTGETS
-140 GFLVE
+140 GFLTE

-153 TAEDGKVQRI
+153 VTEEGKVQRT
-163 FIPKHAYADYAIG
+163 FIPAHAYADYAIG
-176 PSLGEMLAAQQKD
+176 PSLGEMLSEQQQD
-189 TVDFVQVGLNLQQH
+189 TVDFVQVGLHLQQH

-211 YLTASQIISREFLE
+211 YLTASEIISREFLE
-225 QVLKDRDQT
+225 QVLKDRGQSH
-234 QPESQLGQ
+234 PESQLGQ

-248 VISKDELDKAV
+248 VISKEELDAAV

-286 RLLVRKLGIPFVDPA
+286 RLLVRKLGIPFVDPT

-329 KDEIVVAMVNPTDP
+329 KDEIVVAMENPTDP
-343 APVQELRFYTRL
+343 VPVQELRFGSRL
-355 RVVPVMAD
+355 RVVPVMAS
-363 QESILAA
+363 QESIVAA
-370 IRMHYGQFEA
+370 IKTHYGRYEA
-380 ARNVKE
+380 ARNVQD
-386 LAAAAPAD
+386 LAASSPAEAK
-394 GRAEEHDEPAV
+394 AEEHDEPAV

-422 ANERRA
+422 ASERNA

-433 ETYQGKEDT
+433 ETYRGKEDT

-452 EDYLDVPSHFRNA
+452 EDYLDVPSRFRNA

-495 SANVELRVAIMP
+495 TANVELRVAIMP

-513 DVVMRLLA
+513 DVVMRVLA
-521 AATPIPL
+521 AAKPIAL
-528 DKMGLRPPLL
+528 DKMGLREPVL
-538 AEIKRIA
+538 AEIRRIA
-545 AMHFGL
+545 GMPYGL
-551 MLICGPTGSG
+551 LLICGPTGSG

-567 SVLGHINN
+567 SVLGYINN
-575 GKKKIWTAEDPIEI
+575 GRKKIWTAEDPIEI

-607 GTALRS
+607 AAALRS

-624 GEMRDPETART
+624 GEMRDTETART
-635 GVEASLTGHLVF
+635 GVEASLTGHLVL

-693 KPHKLSDEDIRV
+693 NPHKLSEEEVRV
-705 LLKEYCDGTPL
+705 LLKEYCDGTPHM
-716 VPADVRKRWE
+716 PAEVRKRWE
-726 ASYGDKQGQLTLCQA
+726 TSFGDKSGHLTLYEA
-741 TGCDKCGKRGYRGRL
+741 AGCDNCGNRGYRGRL

-774 HARVEDIHK
+774 HARVEEIQK

-800 VLQGKTDLAQI
+800 ALQGKTDLAQV
-811 RAVAI
+811 RAVAM

>member
-1 MARQRAENAACVV
+1 MPKAQ
-14 RTPQKGLMSEEESFV
+14 SFV

-34 YYQYASAKDANL
+34 YYQYAAAQDASL

-57 RQMQGRLVRFLP
+57 RQMPGRLTGFLP
-69 EKGMLDFVATGLTSI
+69 ERGALDFVAAGLTSV
-84 ETLEFTRVKK
+84 ETLEFASIKK
-94 LLLLRPVQMLPRALQ
+94 LQLLRPVQLLPRKLE
-109 KMQDA
+109 KMQEA
-114 GVAPPTGNQIV
+114 GVAPPTGTQIV
-125 KVSFGDGEKLAGETC
+125 KVSFKDGEKLAGETR

-145 MTGLYLFL
+145 MTGLYLYL
-153 TAEDGKVQRI
+153 AVEDDKVQRT
-163 FIPKHAYADYAIG
+163 FIPTQAYADFSIG
-176 PSLGEMLAAQQKD
+176 ASLGEMLSEQHKD
-189 TVDFVQVGLNLQQH
+189 TVDFVQVGLGLQQH

-211 YLTASQIISREFLE
+211 YLTASEIISREFLE

-234 QPESQLGQ
+234 HPESQLGQ

-248 VISKDELDKAV
+248 VISKEELDNAV
-259 SLQQRDRKLPLGE
+259 ALQQRDRKLPLGE
-272 ILVEMGVIDRATVN
+272 ILIEMGVIDRATVN

-301 RFDIDQRAL
+301 RFDIDQGAV

-329 KDEIVVAMVNPTDP
+329 ADEIVVAMENPTDP
-343 APVQELRFYTRL
+343 VPVQELRFGTRL
-355 RVVPVMAD
+355 RVVPVMASR
-363 QESILAA
+363 ESIHAA
-370 IRMHYGQFEA
+370 IKLHYGRHEA
-380 ARNVKE
+380 ARNVKD
-386 LAAAAPAD
+386 LAASAPAEGQAD
-394 GRAEEHDEPAV
+394 KQLEPAV

-422 ANERRA
+422 ASERKA

-433 ETYQGKEDT
+433 ETYQGKENT
-442 KVKLRIDGEL
+442 KVKLRIDGEI

-480 RRKPQDGKIVFNRFG
+480 HRKPQDGKIVFNRFG
-495 SANVELRVAIMP
+495 TANVELRVAIMP

-513 DVVMRLLA
+513 DVVMRVLA
-521 AATPIPL
+521 AAKPIAL
-528 DKMGLRPPLL
+528 DKMGLREPVL
-538 AEIKRIA
+538 AEVKRMA
-545 AMHFGL
+545 GMPYGL
-551 MLICGPTGSG
+551 LLICGPTGSG

-607 GTALRS
+607 AAALRS

-682 RLARALCPDCK
+682 RLARSLCPDCK
-693 KPHKLSDEDIRV
+693 KPHKLSEEEIRV
-705 LLKEYCDGTPL
+705 LLKEFYEGTPL
-716 VPADVRKRWE
+716 VPAEVRKRWE
-726 ASYGDKQGQLTLCQA
+726 SSYGDKQGQLTLCEA
-741 TGCDKCGKRGYRGRL
+741 AGCDKCEKRGYRGRV

-769 ALIQT
+769 ALIQA
-774 HARVEDIHK
+774 HARVEDIQK

-800 VLQGKTDLAQI
+800 ALQGKTDLVQV
-811 RAVAI
+811 RAVAM

>member
-1 MARQRAENAACVV
+1 M
-14 RTPQKGLMSEEESFV
+14 TEEQSFI

-57 RQMQGRLVRFLP
+57 RQMQGRLIRFLP
-69 EKGMLDFVATGLTSI
+69 EKGTLDLVATGSTSI
-84 ETLEFTRVKK
+84 ETLAFARIKK
-94 LLLLRPVQMLPRALQ
+94 LQLLRPVRMLPRELE
-109 KMQDA
+109 KMQKA
-114 GVAPPTGNQIV
+114 GVTPPTGNQIV
-125 KVSFGDGEKLAGETC
+125 RVSFKDGEKFAGETS

-145 MTGLYLFL
+145 MTGLYLYL
-153 TAEDGKVQRI
+153 VVEDEKVQRT
-163 FIPKHAYADYAIG
+163 FIPTHAYADYSIG
-176 PSLGEMLAAQQKD
+176 KSIGEMLSAQQKD
-189 TVDFVQVGLNLQQH
+189 TVDFVQVGLHLQQH

-211 YLTASQIISREFLE
+211 YLTASQIVSREYLE
-225 QVLKDRDQT
+225 QVLKDHEQT
-234 QPESQLGQ
+234 HPESQLGK
-242 VLLREE
+242 VLLREK
-248 VISKDELDKAV
+248 VISKEELDKAV
-259 SLQQRDRKLPLGE
+259 GLQQRDRKLPLGE

-286 RLLVRKLGIPFVDPA
+286 RLLVHKLGIPFVDPA
-301 RFDIDQRAL
+301 RFNIDQQVL

-329 KDEIVVAMVNPTDP
+329 KDEIVVAMENPTDP

-355 RVVPVMAD
+355 RVVPVMAN
-363 QESILAA
+363 QEDILAA
-370 IRMHYGQFEA
+370 IKLHYGHYEA
-380 ARNVKE
+380 ARNVKD
-386 LAAAAPAD
+386 LAASAPAEAK
-394 GRAEEHDEPAV
+394 AEGQDESAV
-405 GVSDNA
+405 GESDNA

-422 ANERRA
+422 ANERKA

-433 ETYQGKEDT
+433 ETYRGSEDT

-452 EDYLDVPSHFRNA
+452 EDYLDVPSHFRSA

-495 SANVELRVAIMP
+495 TANVELRVAIMP

-513 DVVMRLLA
+513 DVVMRVLA
-521 AATPIPL
+521 AAKPIAL
-528 DKMGLRPPLL
+528 DKMGLREPVL

-545 AMHFGL
+545 GRPYGL
-551 MLICGPTGSG
+551 VLICGPTGSG

-567 SVLGHINN
+567 SVLGQINN

-607 GTALRS
+607 AAALRA

-624 GEMRDPETART
+624 GEMRDTETART

-693 KPHKLSDEDIRV
+693 KPHKLSEEEVRI

-716 VPADVRKRWE
+716 APAEVRKRWE
-726 ASYGDKQGQLTLCQA
+726 AGYGDKQGQLTLHVA
-741 TGCDKCGKRGYRGRL
+741 GGCDKCGKRGYRGRL
-756 GIHELLVNSRAIK
+756 GVHELLVNSRAIK
-769 ALIQT
+769 ALIQS
-774 HARVEDIHK
+774 HARVEDIQK
-783 TALAEGM
+783 IALAEGM

-800 VLQGKTDLAQI
+800 ALQGKTDLAQV
-811 RAVAI
+811 RAVAM

>member
-1 MARQRAENAACVV
+1 MPKEQN
-14 RTPQKGLMSEEESFV
+14 FV
-29 WPTPP
+29 WPAPP
-34 YYQYASAKDANL
+34 YYQYAAARDANL
-46 PRGCVLVGSDG
+46 PRDCMLFGNDG
-57 RQMQGRLVRFLP
+57 RQMPGMLVRFLP
-69 EKGMLDFVATGLTSI
+69 EEGALGFAATGLTSV
-84 ETLEFTRVKK
+84 ETLEFAGIKK
-94 LLLLRPVQMLPRALQ
+94 LQLLHPVLLLPRQLE
-109 KMQDA
+109 KMQQA
-114 GVAPPTGNQIV
+114 GVAPPSSTQIV
-125 KVSFGDGEKLAGETC
+125 RVSFKDGEKLTGETR

-145 MTGLYLFL
+145 MTGLYLYI
-153 TAEDGKVQRI
+153 AVGDDKVQRM
-163 FIPKHAYADYAIG
+163 FIPTHAYANYSIG
-176 PSLGEMLAAQQKD
+176 PSLGEMLSEQHND
-189 TVDFVQVGLNLQQH
+189 TVDFVQVGLDMQQH

-211 YLTASQIISREFLE
+211 YLTASEIISREFLE
-225 QVLKDRDQT
+225 QVLKDHDRSH
-234 QPESQLGQ
+234 PENQLGQ
-242 VLLREE
+242 VLLREA
-248 VISKDELDKAV
+248 VISKEELDKAV

-286 RLLVRKLGIPFVDPA
+286 RLLVRKLGIPFVDPT

-310 ALVERRLAEKHR
+310 ALVERRLAEQHC

-329 KDEIVVAMVNPTDP
+329 KDEIVVAMENPTDP
-343 APVQELRFYTRL
+343 APVQELRFSTRL
-355 RVVPVMAD
+355 RVVPVMANRA
-363 QESILAA
+363 SILAA
-370 IRMHYGQFEA
+370 IKAHYGRYEA
-380 ARNVKE
+380 ARNVKD
-386 LAAAAPAD
+386 LAASVAVEA
-394 GRAEEHDEPAV
+394 RAEGHDEPSV

-422 ANERRA
+422 ASERKA

-433 ETYQGKEDT
+433 ETYRGKEDT

-452 EDYLDVPSHFRNA
+452 EDYLDVPSQFRNA

-480 RRKPQDGKIVFNRFG
+480 HRKPQDGKIVFNRFG
-495 SANVELRVAIMP
+495 TADVELRVAIMP

-513 DVVMRLLA
+513 DVVMRVLA
-521 AATPIPL
+521 AAEPIAL
-528 DKMGLRPPLL
+528 DKMGLGEPIL
-538 AEIKRIA
+538 AAIKRIS
-545 AMHFGL
+545 AMPNGL
-551 MLICGPTGSG
+551 LLICGPTGSG

-567 SVLGHINN
+567 SVLGLINN

-607 GTALRS
+607 AAALRA

-624 GEMRDPETART
+624 GEMRDSETART

-693 KPHKLSDEDIRV
+693 KPHKLSEEEVRV
-705 LLKEYCDGTPL
+705 LLKEFCDGTPL
-716 VPADVRKRWE
+716 VPSEVRKRWE
-726 ASYGDKQGQLTLCQA
+726 SSYADKQGQLTLYEA
-741 TGCDKCGKRGYRGRL
+741 VGCDKCGTRGYRGRL
-756 GIHELLVNSRAIK
+756 VVHELLVNSRAIK
-769 ALIQT
+769 ALIQA
-774 HARVEDIHK
+774 HARVEDIQK
-783 TALAEGM
+783 TALSEGM

-800 VLQGKTDLAQI
+800 ALQGKTDVAQV
-811 RAVAI
+811 RAVAM

>member
-1 MARQRAENAACVV
+1 
-14 RTPQKGLMSEEESFV
+14 
-29 WPTPP
+29 
-34 YYQYASAKDANL
+34 
-46 PRGCVLVGSDG
+46 
-57 RQMQGRLVRFLP
+57 
-69 EKGMLDFVATGLTSI
+69 MLDFVATGLTSI
-84 ETLEFTRVKK
+84 EKWSHRIKK
-94 LLLLRPVQMLPRALQ
+94 LLLLRTGMLPRALQ

-114 GVAPPTGNQIV
+114 GVAPPTGNQVV
-125 KVSFGDGEKLAGETC
+125 KVSFGDGEKLAGETR

-153 TAEDGKVQRI
+153 TAEHDKVQRI
-163 FIPKHAYADYAIG
+163 FIPKHAYADYSIG
-176 PSLGEMLAAQQKD
+176 PSLGEMLSAQQKD
-189 TVDFVQVGLNLQQH
+189 TVDFVQVGLHLQQH
-203 LRSQRIGD
+203 LRRHRIGD
-211 YLTASQIISREFLE
+211 YLTASHIISREFLE
-225 QVLKDRDQT
+225 PLLKDRDQT

-248 VISKDELDKAV
+248 VISKEELDKAV

-310 ALVERRLAEKHR
+310 ALVERRLAKSIALCR
-322 VMPLFRT
+322 CPN
-329 KDEIVVAMVNPTDP
+329 KDEIVVSMVKPTSRYRFKSTLTP
-343 APVQELRFYTRL
+343 AARRSGDG
-355 RVVPVMAD
+355 D
-363 QESILAA
+363 QERILAA
-370 IRMHYGQFEA
+370 IRSLCHFEA
-380 ARNVKE
+380 AATSGK
-386 LAAAAPAD
+386 AAEATAD
-394 GRAEEHDEPAV
+394 DRANSHDT
-405 GVSDNA
+405 GVSVSIRM
-411 LVRIVNQIIQD
+411 VRIVNQIIQD
-422 ANERRA
+422 ANERKA

-442 KVKLRIDGEL
+442 KGTLRNDGEL

-495 SANVELRVAIMP
+495 TANVELRVAIMP

-528 DKMGLRPPLL
+528 DKMGLRAPLL

-693 KPHKLSDEDIRV
+693 KPHKLSEEDIRV
-705 LLKEYCDGTPL
+705 LLRNTANGTPL
-716 VPADVRKRWE
+716 VLRLRSGGGE
-726 ASYGDKQGQLTLCQA
+726 LRDKQGQLSWTRPVCANAKGDPVALA
-741 TGCDKCGKRGYRGRL
+741 FTNAGT
-756 GIHELLVNSRAIK
+756 SRASRR
-769 ALIQT
+769 LSN
-774 HARVEDIHK
+774 HARVGRFHK
-783 TALAEGM
+783 TRWQSM
-790 LTLKQDGIEK
+790 LPQARRIEK
-800 VLQGKTDLAQI
+800 VLRQN
-811 RAVAI
+811 

>member
-1 MARQRAENAACVV
+1 MPTE
-14 RTPQKGLMSEEESFV
+14 PSFV

-34 YYQYASAKDANL
+34 YYQYASAQDANL
-46 PRGCVLVGSDG
+46 PRRCVLFSGDG
-57 RQMQGRLVRFLP
+57 RQMPGRLIRFLP
-69 EKGMLDFVATGLTSI
+69 EQGVLDFEATGLTSV
-84 ETLEFTRVKK
+84 ETLKFAAIKK
-94 LLLLRPVQMLPRALQ
+94 LQLLRPVHLLPRQLE
-109 KMQDA
+109 KMQEA
-114 GVAPPTGNQIV
+114 GVASPTGTQMV
-125 KVSFGDGEKLAGETC
+125 KVSFQDGEKLAAESR

-145 MTGLYLFL
+145 MTGLYLYL
-153 TAEDGKVQRI
+153 AVEDDKVQRI
-163 FIPKHAYADYAIG
+163 FIPTHAYAGYSIG
-176 PSLGEMLAAQQKD
+176 PSLGEMLSEQHKD
-189 TVDFVQVGLNLQQH
+189 TVDFVQVGLGLQQH

-211 YLTASQIISREFLE
+211 YLTAGEIISREFLE

-234 QPESQLGQ
+234 HPESQIGQ
-242 VLLREE
+242 ALLREN
-248 VISKDELDKAV
+248 VISKEALEKAV
-259 SLQQRDRKLPLGE
+259 NLQQRDRKLPLGE

-310 ALVERRLAEKHR
+310 ALVDRRLAEKHL
-322 VMPLFRT
+322 VIPLFQT
-329 KDEIVVAMVNPTDP
+329 IDEIVVAMENPTDA
-343 APVQELRFYTRL
+343 APLQELRFYTRL
-355 RVVPVMAD
+355 RVVPVMAS
-363 QESILAA
+363 QESIRAA
-370 IRMHYGQFEA
+370 IKLHYGRYEA
-380 ARNVKE
+380 ARNVKD
-386 LAAAAPAD
+386 LAASAAPTGD
-394 GRAEEHDEPAV
+394 KAEEHDESAV

-422 ANERRA
+422 ASERKA

-452 EDYLDVPSHFRNA
+452 EDYLDVPSRFRNA

-495 SANVELRVAIMP
+495 TENVELRVAIMP

-513 DVVMRLLA
+513 DVVMRVLA
-521 AATPIPL
+521 ASKPVTL
-528 DKMGLRPPLL
+528 DEMGLRESVL
-538 AEIKRIA
+538 AEIKRLA
-545 AMHFGL
+545 GKPYGL
-551 MLICGPTGSG
+551 LLICGPTGSG

-567 SVLGHINN
+567 SVLSHINN
-575 GKKKIWTAEDPIEI
+575 GRKKIWTAEDPIEI

-601 KIGLTF
+601 KVGLTF
-607 GTALRS
+607 AAALRS

-682 RLARALCPDCK
+682 RLARMLCRDCR
-693 KPHKLSDEDIRV
+693 KPHKLSEEEVRV
-705 LLKEYCDGTPL
+705 LLREFCDGTSL

-726 ASYGDKQGQLTLCQA
+726 SSYGDKQGQLTLFEA
-741 TGCDKCGKRGYRGRL
+741 AGCDKCENRGYRGRL

-774 HARVEDIHK
+774 HARVEDIQK
-783 TALAEGM
+783 TALNEGM

-800 VLQGKTDLAQI
+800 ALQGKTDLAQV

>member
-1 MARQRAENAACVV
+1 MPAE
-14 RTPQKGLMSEEESFV
+14 QSFV

-34 YYQYASAKDANL
+34 YYQYASAQDANL
-46 PRGCVLVGSDG
+46 PCSCLLVGSDG
-57 RQMQGRLVRFLP
+57 RQTQGRLIRFLP
-69 EKGMLDFVATGLTSI
+69 EQGTLDFVATGLTSI
-84 ETLEFTRVKK
+84 ETLEFARIKK
-94 LLLLRPVQMLPRALQ
+94 LQLPRPVQLLPRELE
-109 KMQDA
+109 KMQNA
-114 GVAPPTGNQIV
+114 GVVPPTGSQIV
-125 KVSFGDGEKLAGETC
+125 KVSFKDGEKLAGETR
-140 GFLVE
+140 GFLIE
-145 MTGLYLFL
+145 MTGLYLYL
-153 TAEDGKVQRI
+153 TVEDGKIQRT
-163 FIPKHAYADYAIG
+163 FIPTHAYASYSIG
-176 PSLGEMLAAQQKD
+176 QSLGEMLTAQEKG
-189 TVDFVQVGLNLQQH
+189 TVDFVQVGLQLQQH

-234 QPESQLGQ
+234 LPESQLGQ
-242 VLLREE
+242 VLVREE
-248 VISKDELDKAV
+248 VISKEELDKAV

-272 ILVEMGVIDRATVN
+272 ILIEMGVIDRASVN
-286 RLLVRKLGIPFVDPA
+286 RLLVRKLGIPFVDPT
-301 RFDIDQRAL
+301 RFDIEQRAL
-310 ALVERRLAEKHR
+310 ALVERRFAEKHR

-329 KDEIVVAMVNPTDP
+329 SDEIVVAMENPTDP
-343 APVQELRFYTRL
+343 VPVQELRFSTRL
-355 RVVPVMAD
+355 RVVPVMAN
-363 QESILAA
+363 QENILSA
-370 IRMHYGQFEA
+370 IKTYYGQYEA
-380 ARNVKE
+380 ARNVKD
-386 LAAAAPAD
+386 LAASAPVPAGAA
-394 GRAEEHDEPAV
+394 EHDEPAV

-422 ANERRA
+422 ASERKA
-428 SDIHI
+428 SDIHV

-452 EDYLDVPSHFRNA
+452 EDYLDVPAHFRNA

-495 SANVELRVAIMP
+495 TANVELRVAIMP

-513 DVVMRLLA
+513 DVVMRVLA
-521 AATPIPL
+521 AAKPIAL
-528 DKMGLRPPLL
+528 DKMGLREPVL

-545 AMHFGL
+545 AMPYGL

-575 GKKKIWTAEDPIEI
+575 GRKKIWTAEDPIEI

-601 KIGLTF
+601 KVGLTF
-607 GTALRS
+607 AAALRS

-624 GEMRDPETART
+624 GEMRDSETART

-682 RLARALCPDCK
+682 RLARTLCPDCR
-693 KPHKLSDEDIRV
+693 KPDKLSEEEVRV

-716 VPADVRKRWE
+716 VPAEVRKRWE
-726 ASYGDKQGQLTLCQA
+726 SSYGDKQGQLTLYVA

-774 HARVEDIHK
+774 HARVEDIQK
-783 TALAEGM
+783 VAQAEGM
-790 LTLKQDGIEK
+790 LTLRQDGIEK
-800 VLQGKTDLAQI
+800 ALQGRTDLAQV
-811 RAVAI
+811 RAVAM

>member
-1 MARQRAENAACVV
+1 MPEDQ
-14 RTPQKGLMSEEESFV
+14 SFV

-57 RQMQGRLVRFLP
+57 RQMQGRLIRFLP
-69 EKGMLDFVATGLTSI
+69 EQGTLDFVATGLTSI
-84 ETLEFTRVKK
+84 ETLEFARIKK
-94 LLLLRPVQMLPRALQ
+94 LQLLRPVQMLPKELE
-109 KMQDA
+109 KMQQA

-125 KVSFGDGEKLAGETC
+125 KVSFKDGEKLAGETR

-145 MTGLYLFL
+145 MTGLYLYL
-153 TAEDGKVQRI
+153 AVEDDKVQRT
-163 FIPKHAYADYAIG
+163 FIPTHAYADYSIG
-176 PSLGEMLAAQQKD
+176 PSLGEMLSAQEKD
-189 TVDFVQVGLNLQQH
+189 TVDFVQVGLHLQQH

-225 QVLKDRDQT
+225 QVLKDRDPT
-234 QPESQLGQ
+234 HPESQLGQ

-248 VISKDELDKAV
+248 VISKEELDKAV

-272 ILVEMGVIDRATVN
+272 LLVEMGVIDRATVN

-329 KDEIVVAMVNPTDP
+329 KDEIVVAMENPTDP

-355 RVVPVMAD
+355 RVVPVMAN

-370 IRMHYGQFEA
+370 IKTHYGNYEA
-380 ARNVKE
+380 ARNVKD
-386 LAAAAPAD
+386 LAAAAPAET
-394 GRAEEHDEPAV
+394 RAEEHDELAV

-422 ANERRA
+422 ANERKA

-495 SANVELRVAIMP
+495 TANVELRVAIMP

-513 DVVMRLLA
+513 DVVMRVLA
-521 AATPIPL
+521 AAKPIAL
-528 DKMGLRPPLL
+528 DKMGLREPVL

-545 AMHFGL
+545 GMPYGL
-551 MLICGPTGSG
+551 LLICGPTGSG

-607 GTALRS
+607 AAALRS

-693 KPHKLSDEDIRV
+693 KPHKLSEEEVRV

-716 VPADVRKRWE
+716 APAEVRKRWE
-726 ASYGDKQGQLTLCQA
+726 SSYGGDKQGQLTLYEA

-774 HARVEDIHK
+774 HARVEDIQK

-800 VLQGKTDLAQI
+800 ALQGKTDLAQV
-811 RAVAI
+811 RAVAT

>member
-1 MARQRAENAACVV
+1 
-14 RTPQKGLMSEEESFV
+14 MSKEQSFV

-34 YYQYASAKDANL
+34 YYQYADVQDANL
-46 PRGCVLVGSDG
+46 PRSCALVDRDN
-57 RQMQGRLVRFLP
+57 RQTSGRLIRFLP
-69 EKGMLDFVATGLTSI
+69 EEGTLGFVATGSTSI
-84 ETLEFTRVKK
+84 KTLQFDRIKK
-94 LLLLRPVQMLPRALQ
+94 VQLLRPVQLLPRELER
-109 KMQDA
+109 MQEA
-114 GVAPPTGNQIV
+114 GVASPTGSQSV
-125 KVSFGDGEKLAGETC
+125 RVSFKDGEKLAGETT
-140 GFLVE
+140 GFLTE
-145 MTGLYLFL
+145 LTGLYLYL
-153 TAEDGKVQRI
+153 VVEEGTVQRT
-163 FIPKHAYADYAIG
+163 FIPAHAYSDYSIG
-176 PSLGEMLAAQQKD
+176 PSLGEMLSEQQQD
-189 TVDFVQVGLNLQQH
+189 TVDFVQVGLHLQQH

-211 YLTASQIISREFLE
+211 YLTASEIISREFLE
-225 QVLKDRDQT
+225 QVLKDRDQSH
-234 QPESQLGQ
+234 PESQLGQ

-248 VISKDELDKAV
+248 VISKEELDKAV

-286 RLLVRKLGIPFVDPA
+286 RLLVRKLGIPFVDPT
-301 RFDIDQRAL
+301 RFDIDPHAL
-310 ALVERRLAEKHR
+310 ALVERRLAEKHH

-329 KDEIVVAMVNPTDP
+329 KDEIVVAMENPTDP
-343 APVQELRFYTRL
+343 VPVQELRFGTRL
-355 RVVPVMAD
+355 RVVPVMAS

-370 IRMHYGQFEA
+370 IKTYYGRYEA
-380 ARNVKE
+380 ARNVKD
-386 LAAAAPAD
+386 LAASVPAEA
-394 GRAEEHDEPAV
+394 RAEDHDEPAV

-422 ANERRA
+422 ASERNA

-433 ETYQGKEDT
+433 ETYRGKEDT
-442 KVKLRIDGEL
+442 KVKLRIDGEI
-452 EDYLDVPSHFRNA
+452 EDYLDVPSRFRNA

-495 SANVELRVAIMP
+495 TANVELRVAIMP

-513 DVVMRLLA
+513 DVVMRVLA
-521 AATPIPL
+521 AAKPIAL
-528 DKMGLRPPLL
+528 DKMGLREPVL

-545 AMHFGL
+545 GMPYGL

-567 SVLGHINN
+567 SVLGYINN
-575 GKKKIWTAEDPIEI
+575 GRKKIWTAEDPIEI

-607 GTALRS
+607 AAALRS

-635 GVEASLTGHLVF
+635 GVEASLTGHLVL

-682 RLARALCPDCK
+682 RLARALCPDCR
-693 KPHKLSDEDIRV
+693 KPHKLSEEEVRV
-705 LLKEYCDGTPL
+705 LLREYCEGTPL
-716 VPADVRKRWE
+716 MPAEVRKRWE
-726 ASYGDKQGQLTLCQA
+726 SSYGDKQGQLTLYEA
-741 TGCDKCGKRGYRGRL
+741 AGCDNCGNRGYRGRL

-769 ALIQT
+769 ALIQA
-774 HARVEDIHK
+774 HARVEDIQR
-783 TALAEGM
+783 TALSEGM

-800 VLQGKTDLAQI
+800 ALQSKTDLAQI
-811 RAVAI
+811 RAVAM

>member
-1 MARQRAENAACVV
+1 
-14 RTPQKGLMSEEESFV
+14 MSEEQRFV

-57 RQMQGRLVRFLP
+57 RQMQGRLIRFLP
-69 EKGMLDFVATGLTSI
+69 ERGTLDFLATGLTSI
-84 ETLEFTRVKK
+84 ETLEFARIKK
-94 LLLLRPVQMLPRALQ
+94 LQLVRPVQMLPRELE
-109 KMQDA
+109 KMQEA

-125 KVSFGDGEKLAGETC
+125 KVSFKDGEKLAGETR

-145 MTGLYLFL
+145 MTGLYLYL
-153 TAEDGKVQRI
+153 AVEDDKVQRT
-163 FIPKHAYADYAIG
+163 FIPKHAYADYSIG
-176 PSLGEMLAAQQKD
+176 QSLGEMLSAQEKD
-189 TVDFVQVGLNLQQH
+189 TVDFVQVGLQLQQH

-211 YLTASQIISREFLE
+211 YLTATQIISREFLE

-234 QPESQLGQ
+234 HPESQLGQ

-248 VISKDELDKAV
+248 VISKEELDKAV
-259 SLQQRDRKLPLGE
+259 SLQQRGRKLPLGE

-286 RLLVRKLGIPFVDPA
+286 RLMVRKLGIPFVDPA
-301 RFDIDQRAL
+301 GFDIDQQAL
-310 ALVERRLAEKHR
+310 ALVERRLAEKYC

-329 KDEIVVAMVNPTDP
+329 KDEIVVAMENPTDP
-343 APVQELRFYTRL
+343 APMQELRFSTRL
-355 RVVPVMAD
+355 RVVPVMAN

-370 IRMHYGQFEA
+370 IKTHYSQYEA
-380 ARNVKE
+380 ARNVKD
-386 LAAAAPAD
+386 LAAATPAEAK
-394 GRAEEHDEPAV
+394 AEDHDEPAV

-411 LVRIVNQIIQD
+411 LVRIVNQMIQD
-422 ANERRA
+422 ATERKA

-433 ETYQGKEDT
+433 ETYRGKEDT

-495 SANVELRVAIMP
+495 TANVELRVAIMP

-513 DVVMRLLA
+513 DVVMRVLA
-521 AATPIPL
+521 AAKPIAL
-528 DKMGLRPPLL
+528 DKMGLREPVL
-538 AEIKRIA
+538 AEIKRMA
-545 AMHFGL
+545 GTPYGL
-551 MLICGPTGSG
+551 LLICGPTGSG

-607 GTALRS
+607 AAALRS

-624 GEMRDPETART
+624 GEMRDPETTRT

-693 KPHKLSDEDIRV
+693 KPHRLSEEEVRV

-716 VPADVRKRWE
+716 TPADVRKRWE
-726 ASYGDKQGQLTLCQA
+726 SSYGDKQGQLTLYVA
-741 TGCDKCGKRGYRGRL
+741 TGCDKCRKRGYRGRL

-774 HARVEDIHK
+774 HARVEDIQK

-800 VLQGKTDLAQI
+800 ALLGKTDLAQI
-811 RAVAI
+811 RAVTM